1 MAVDSF
7 VSVSVRLASAIAPC
21 LSSVLNDLHAETLIG
36 FELKDELV
44 NGNETNAKKATK
56 LVTELERSL
65 KSDCNPEELLETI
78 CSVLKKQKESQ
89 LTQIADTLRTG
100 SSHQQLLLI
109 IAKLLSLVSPS
120 IIIVKILL
128 FL

>member
-7 VSVSVRLASAIAPC
+7 VSVSGRLASAIAPC

-100 SSHQQLLLI
+100 LTKTRRRSRSRSRRCLLKPG
-109 IAKLLSLVSPS
+109 AGAGDVST
-120 IIIVKILL
+120 
-128 FL
+128 

>member
-1 MAVDSF
+1 MAVVSF
-7 VSVSVRLASAIAPC
+7 VSVSGRLASAIAPC

-78 CSVLKKQKESQ
+78 CSVLKKQKETQ

-120 IIIVKILL
+120 IIVVKILL

>member
-7 VSVSVRLASAIAPC
+7 VSVSGRLASAIAPC

-65 KSDCNPEELLETI
+65 KSGCNPEELLETI

-100 SSHQQLLLI
+100 SSHQHIDLLLSYCH
-109 IAKLLSLVSPS
+109 LSACPLS
-120 IIIVKILL
+120 
-128 FL
+128 

>member
-7 VSVSVRLASAIAPC
+7 VSVSGRLASAIAPC

-100 SSHQQLLLI
+100 LSHQQLLLI
-109 IAKLLSLVSPS
+109 IAKLLLLVSPS

>member
-7 VSVSVRLASAIAPC
+7 VSVSGRLASAIAPC

-120 IIIVKILL
+120 IIVVKILL